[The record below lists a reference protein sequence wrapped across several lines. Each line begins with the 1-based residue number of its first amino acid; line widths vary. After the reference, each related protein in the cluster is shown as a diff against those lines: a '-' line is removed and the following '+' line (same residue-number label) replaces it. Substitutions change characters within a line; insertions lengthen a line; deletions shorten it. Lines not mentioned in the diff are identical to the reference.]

1 MRKKE
6 LEIILESLSTF
17 ENPKIELEQ
26 YVTPSPLAAE
36 IAINASLFGDLDTV
50 ADLGCGTGILGIAAA
65 LLGAKVIGF
74 DIDLE
79 ALKIARRN
87 AQNLGLDINFVRRKD
102 GKIRYHFFLAEVKR
116 ERKQANEKEVLLFLK
131 KCEDLIRI
139 LESEISNLP
148 QVLKPKFTLW
158 FISYA
163 GFTPKAR
170 MVFGRTQKP
179 PRTQCKL
186 VDINELNEML
196 REYKLKTYSV
206 T

>member
-87 AQNLGLDINFVRRKD
+87 AQNLGLDINFVRIKVED
-102 GKIRYHFFLAEVKR
+102 IH
-116 ERKQANEKEVLLFLK
+116 LK
-131 KCEDLIRI
+131 KKVTTMMNPPFGIQKRHADRVF
-139 LESEISNLP
+139 LEKAFEISRVIYSIHSAGSESFIKKMAESNGFKVTHLWKYSIP
-148 QVLKPKFTLW
+148 LKRQYNFHVQKVKYIPVEV
-158 FISYA
+158 Y
-163 GFTPKAR
+163 R
-170 MVFGRTQKP
+170 MEE
-179 PRTQCKL
+179 
-186 VDINELNEML
+186 I
-196 REYKLKTYSV
+196 
-206 T
+206 